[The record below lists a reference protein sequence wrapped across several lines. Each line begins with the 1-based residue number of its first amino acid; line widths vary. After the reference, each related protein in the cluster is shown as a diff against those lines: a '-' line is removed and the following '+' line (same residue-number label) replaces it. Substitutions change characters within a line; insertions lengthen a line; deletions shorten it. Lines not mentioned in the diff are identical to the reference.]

1 VGDWRFEDYRREM
14 LLVADIDGTTSA
26 GINAARYTP
35 PWFQQPGKPAMH
47 PAALFAVDVRL

>member
-14 LLVADIDGTTSA
+14 LLVADIDVTTSA